1 MVKLTFGVRPK
12 ATPLRMRPLAL
23 HIVPY
28 ADVLWTS
35 GRFSGTFL
43 GRPRDVILPNGWS
56 QFETEID
63 CADITTVS
71 KFSYLQ
77 ELDIPK
83 VRLLID
89 GLPFNTEGY
98 ERAKT
103 IQKSKFGKV
112 TCEVTNTHIQ
122 CIVSLHS
129 NYAK

>member
-1 MVKLTFGVRPK
+1 
-12 ATPLRMRPLAL
+12 MRPLAL
-23 HIVPY
+23 HIAPY
-28 ADVLWTS
+28 GDVLRTT

-71 KFSYLQ
+71 KFSYLK
-77 ELDIPK
+77 ELDIPN
-83 VRLLID
+83 VRVLID

-98 ERAKT
+98 EIEKT
-103 IQKSKFGKV
+103 IWKSKFGKE
-112 TCEVTNTHIQ
+112 TSEVTSEHIQ
-122 CIVSLHS
+122 CIISLPS